1 MSRKTALTRRP
12 AKSSQTKP
20 GSDNHKRRD
29 HCVTSDAAQR
39 FVGWLLCSAA
49 AVGEEA
55 EQGEG
60 SERDS
65 GGLGDALQTTW
76 RT

>member
-1 MSRKTALTRRP
+1 M
-12 AKSSQTKP
+12 
-20 GSDNHKRRD
+20 
-29 HCVTSDAAQR
+29 VVMSDAVRR
-39 FVGWLLCSAA
+39 FVGWLLGSAA

-60 SERDS
+60 SECDS

-76 RT
+76 WT